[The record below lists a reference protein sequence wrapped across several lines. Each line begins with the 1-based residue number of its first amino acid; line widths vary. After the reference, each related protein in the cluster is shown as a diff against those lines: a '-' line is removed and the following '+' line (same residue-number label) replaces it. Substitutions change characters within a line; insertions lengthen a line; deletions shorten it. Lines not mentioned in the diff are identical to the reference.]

1 MVDIFRDRLILSSSF
16 LFSIFINKNIKMLK
30 HFYSYL
36 FNFWFYFIFSF
47 INCILKLTLMNPI
60 CDVDVCLSILTV
72 CLFVCGL
79 NINEM
84 SYSAISLLLR
94 LKERTVA
101 LLEIRLFKIS
111 LALVHFHF
119 FVCSLL
125 QLFLTIY
132 INLIYYAFC
141 IVHRY
146 NYLIKIFVVDF
157 LAFFFS
163 HSKIKN

>member
-1 MVDIFRDRLILSSSF
+1 MILFYF
-16 LFSIFINKNIKMLK
+16 LF
-30 HFYSYL
+30 
-36 FNFWFYFIFSF
+36 FSF
-47 INCILKLTLMNPI
+47 INFILKLTLMNPI

-119 FVCSLL
+119 FFVCSLL

-141 IVHRY
+141 IVHRC
-146 NYLIKIFVVDF
+146 NYLIKFFVVDF